1 MGSRDGRGSSNT
13 SGRGRGSRTNVAER
27 RNRDGTKDLS
37 FNDNDA
43 LLGSAVGQIVG
54 GKVGGSTGAAVGGYA
69 GYYSGGYARSVTT
82 AIGEGVAR
90 PGFNG
95 DISGAMMN

>member
-1 MGSRDGRGSSNT
+1 MGSRDGRGNSNN

-37 FNDNDA
+37 FNEHDA
-43 LLGSAVGQIVG
+43 RLGSLV
-54 GKVGGSTGAAVGGYA
+54 GAAVGTRVGGNPGMVVGGYTGHYA
-69 GYYSGGYARSVTT
+69 GGYARSVTT